1 MCREKFEPAYIGP
14 FQATSSC
21 DIKSDWNYYFDMRFK
36 NTETEFF
43 HNGSYILGHG
53 TLFNNF
59 IIPSVSNVSC
69 EDTLVIQAEI

>member
-1 MCREKFEPAYIGP
+1 MK
-14 FQATSSC
+14 
-21 DIKSDWNYYFDMRFK
+21 FK